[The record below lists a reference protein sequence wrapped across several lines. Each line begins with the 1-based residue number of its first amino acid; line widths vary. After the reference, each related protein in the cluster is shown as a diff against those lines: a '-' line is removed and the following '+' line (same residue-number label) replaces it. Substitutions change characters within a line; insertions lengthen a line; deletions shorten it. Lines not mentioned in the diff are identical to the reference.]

1 MASNK
6 GRRSLWGGGGVRVA
20 ETEESAQS
28 LCASLAGWVL
38 SRGPWQ
44 PLEVCE
50 EAPEGDWPSGTRRR
64 RRDVE
69 RF

>member
-1 MASNK
+1 M
-6 GRRSLWGGGGVRVA
+6 A

>member
-1 MASNK
+1 M
-6 GRRSLWGGGGVRVA
+6 A

-38 SRGPWQ
+38 SCGPWQ
-44 PLEVCE
+44 PLEVRE
-50 EAPEGDWPSGTRRR
+50 EAGEGDWPSGTARR